1 MKTLLLMRHAKA
13 SPSHAGVSDSDRPL
27 LDEGRDAA
35 ERVGEFLKMETLKID
50 AALSSPAVRARQ
62 TIDAVLQAAGM
73 SLKVHADERLYEGG
87 PLRLLEV
94 LSEVDD
100 SLNSVLLVGHNP
112 VLEEFVQLLTGETIH
127 LSPGTLAQIDID
139 ATQWSGMG
147 EMRSTLRR
155 VVRPKEL
162 PTSH

>member
-35 ERVGEFLKMETLKID
+35 ARIGEFLKMETLKID

-73 SLKVHADERLYEGG
+73 SLKVRADERLYEGG
-87 PLRLLEV
+87 PLRLLDV
-94 LSEVDD
+94 LSEVGD
-100 SLNSVLLVGHNP
+100 SMNSVLLVGHNP

-139 ATQWSGMG
+139 TTQWSGIG
-147 EMRSTLRR
+147 EMRKTLRR
-155 VVRPKEL
+155 VLRPKDL
-162 PTSH
+162 PTSN

>member
-13 SPSHAGVSDSDRPL
+13 SPSHAGLSDSDRPL
-27 LDEGRDAA
+27 LDAGRNAA
-35 ERVGEFLKMETLKID
+35 ERIGEFLKMETLKID
-50 AALSSPAVRARQ
+50 ASLCSPAVRARQ

-73 SLKVHADERLYEGG
+73 SLKVHGDERLYEGG

-94 LSEVDD
+94 LSEVADR
-100 SLNSVLLVGHNP
+100 LNSVLLVGHNP

-127 LSPGTLAQIDID
+127 LSPGTLAQIDLD
-139 ATQWSGMG
+139 TTQWSGIG
-147 EMRSTLRR
+147 ETKNTLRR

-162 PTSH
+162 PISL

>member
-13 SPSHAGVSDSDRPL
+13 SPSHAGGSDSDRPL
-27 LDEGRDAA
+27 LDEGRNAA
-35 ERVGEFLKMETLKID
+35 ARIGEFLKTETLTID
-50 AALSSPAVRARQ
+50 AALSSPAVRARE

-73 SLKVHADERLYEGG
+73 SLKVHADARLYEGG

-112 VLEEFVQLLTGETIH
+112 VLEEFVQLLTAQTIH
-127 LSPGTLAQIDID
+127 LSPGTLAQIEID
-139 ATQWSGMG
+139 ATQWSGIG
-147 EMRSTLRR
+147 EMRNALRR

-162 PTSH
+162 PTSN